1 MSTTANVSA
10 VPSNNYRVSIAK
22 NGQIF
27 WSSQWVSEERA
38 EVIRRKNQ
46 RLIDKQG
53 WEHVVTIESA
63 PQEPDQ

>member
-1 MSTTANVSA
+1 MSTTANML
-10 VPSNNYRVSIAK
+10 PSNNYRVSIAK

-38 EVIRRKNQ
+38 EVISRKNQ